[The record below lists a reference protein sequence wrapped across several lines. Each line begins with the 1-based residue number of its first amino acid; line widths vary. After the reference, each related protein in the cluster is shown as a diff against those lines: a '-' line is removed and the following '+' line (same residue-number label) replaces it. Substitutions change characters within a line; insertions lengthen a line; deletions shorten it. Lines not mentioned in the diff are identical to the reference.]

1 MLAPKSFTST
11 NAQAKMKTKVIVESA
26 DAELGPDWICLTT
39 RIDKVDVPFAPPVRI
54 AGRSYMRSVSSDRK
68 INATARAGL
77 TNGSVIRQNRCQALA
92 PSTFADS

>member
-1 MLAPKSFTST
+1 
-11 NAQAKMKTKVIVESA
+11 MKTKVIVESA
-26 DAELGPDWICLTT
+26 DAELGPDWICFTT
-39 RIDKVDVPFAPPVRI
+39 RIDRVDVPFAPPVRI

-77 TNGSVIRQNRCQALA
+77 TNGSVIRQNRCHAVA